1 MFSHSDRYDN
11 SAGWQQVLISTE
23 GGPLVVGHIRRG
35 LSGVNQ
41 CRIHSDPSIINY
53 FPPVINFFLSGY
65 SSPDIWQYFGESY
78 VCLTV
83 NSIVGILVISDP
95 NNADPQ

>member
-53 FPPVINFFLSGY
+53 FPPVINFFCQ
-65 SSPDIWQYFGESY
+65 D
-78 VCLTV
+78 
-83 NSIVGILVISDP
+83 ILVQIYG
-95 NNADPQ
+95 NILAKVTFV